1 MEKIVIKTKG
11 AVSEILIGK
20 EWESVGELLPK
31 TGVVIITDNN
41 VHRIFGNRF
50 PDFPVFAVKA
60 GEPSKKME
68 IIESL
73 AERLIESGIDRT
85 GFILGI
91 GGGVVCDIAG
101 FLASIYMRGI
111 KCAYVSSSLLSQVDA
126 STGGKNGVNLG
137 GIKNILG
144 CFRQPEFV
152 ICDPAMIQ
160 TLPEDEYFSGL
171 AELIKTAIIG
181 DEKLFEIIE
190 SNHERIIKRDRELLS
205 ALVTRAVEFKAAVVT
220 KDEEESG
227 LRRIL
232 NFGHTYGHA
241 IEAYKSFRHG
251 YAVASG
257 IELAAGFSLSRRLI
271 TSPEYERIVALL
283 KVFRL
288 LRRHDIPD
296 DQISHLIR
304 RDKKKTGND
313 VYFVFIEKIGKAV
326 VTKIPIDEVIDF
338 YRQSKPGN

>member
-1 MEKIVIKTKG
+1 
-11 AVSEILIGK
+11 
-20 EWESVGELLPK
+20 
-31 TGVVIITDNN
+31 
-41 VHRIFGNRF
+41 
-50 PDFPVFAVKA
+50 
-60 GEPSKKME
+60 
-68 IIESL
+68 
-73 AERLIESGIDRT
+73 
-85 GFILGI
+85 
-91 GGGVVCDIAG
+91 
-101 FLASIYMRGI
+101 
-111 KCAYVSSSLLSQVDA
+111 
-126 STGGKNGVNLG
+126 
-137 GIKNILG
+137 
-144 CFRQPEFV
+144 
-152 ICDPAMIQ
+152 
-160 TLPEDEYFSGL
+160 
-171 AELIKTAIIG
+171 
-181 DEKLFEIIE
+181 
-190 SNHERIIKRDRELLS
+190 
-205 ALVTRAVEFKAAVVT
+205 VEFKASVVT

>member
-1 MEKIVIKTKG
+1 MEKIIIKTKG
-11 AVSEILIGK
+11 GVSEILISR
-20 EWESVGELLPK
+20 EWESVNEMLPE

-50 PDFPVFAVKA
+50 PDFPVFTVRA
-60 GEPSKKME
+60 GESSKKME
-68 IIESL
+68 VIESL
-73 AERLIESGIDRT
+73 AERLIEAGIDRT

-111 KCAYVSSSLLSQVDA
+111 RCAYVSSSLLSQVDA

-152 ICDPAMIQ
+152 ICDPAMLQ
-160 TLPEDEYFSGL
+160 TLPEEEYYSGL

-190 SNHERIIKRDRELLS
+190 KNHEKIIKRDKELLS
-205 ALVTRAVEFKAAVVT
+205 ALISRAVNFKAVVVS
-220 KDEEESG
+220 KDEKESG

-257 IELAAGFSLSRRLI
+257 IELASRFSLSKSMI

-283 KVFRL
+283 KAFRL
-288 LRRHDIPD
+288 LRLHDIPD
-296 DQISHLIR
+296 DQISRLVM
-304 RDKKKTGND
+304 RDKKKTGSE

-326 VTKIPIDEVIDF
+326 VNKISIGEVIDF
-338 YRQSKPGN
+338 YRQSKPVN

>member
-1 MEKIVIKTKG
+1 LEKIVIKTKG

-68 IIESL
+68 VIESL

-91 GGGVVCDIAG
+91 GGGVVSDIAG

-111 KCAYVSSSLLSQVDA
+111 RCAYVSSSLLSQVDA

-152 ICDPAMIQ
+152 ICDPAMLQ

-190 SNHERIIKRDRELLS
+190 SNHERIIKRDTELLS
-205 ALVTRAVEFKAAVVT
+205 ALVTRAVEFKAAVVS

-296 DQISHLIR
+296 DQISHLVR
-304 RDKKKTGND
+304 RDKKKTGSD

-326 VTKIPIDEVIDF
+326 VNKIPIDEVIDF